1 MARLLGVLFMRENWG
16 EVPFL
21 AEGKNKDFPPE
32 WAPSQNP
39 ARSTLGT
46 RVRHMSGSPPKR
58 GCESICLAPLRGVL
72 NHAASPTCKA
82 VFDFLGG
89 RYGYF

>member
-1 MARLLGVLFMRENWG
+1 MQRRVKIKIFLLGG
-16 EVPFL
+16 
-21 AEGKNKDFPPE
+21 
-32 WAPSQNP
+32 PSQNP

-46 RVRHMSGSPPKR
+46 RVQHMSGCASKEAV
-58 GCESICLAPLRGVL
+58 GQSYSSALGSL

-89 RYGYF
+89 EVMDIFCSKI